1 MKKLLKV
8 AITGGIG
15 SGKSTFADYMRA
27 KDFAVI
33 KADIL
38 AKELYVTN
46 EELRQKIIA
55 EFGAETYPD
64 GLFDRIALY
73 KKAFADEGKVKR
85 LNELVHPVVIE
96 EIKKLFLLNK
106 TEEIIFVEAALIFEA
121 NMEELFDYVILIT
134 ADEKVRIERTIKREK
149 ISSDEVKQR
158 MKFQIPDELK
168 KEKADFTFYNNGT
181 LGELEQKANLLLQLL
196 TQGNKS

>member
-15 SGKSTFADYMRA
+15 SGKSTFADYLRA
-27 KDFAVI
+27 KDFTVI

-46 EELRQKIIA
+46 DELKQKIIA
-55 EFGAETYPD
+55 EFGAEVYPD

-73 KKAFADEGKVKR
+73 KKTFTNEGKVKR
-85 LNELVHPVVIE
+85 LNELVHPIVIE
-96 EIKKLFLLNK
+96 EIITLMKLHQDEK
-106 TEEIIFVEAALIFEA
+106 IIFVEAALIFEA
-121 NMEELFDYVILIT
+121 NMEKLFDHVILIT

>member
-1 MKKLLKV
+1 MEKLLKV

-15 SGKSTFADYMRA
+15 SGKSTFADYMLA
-27 KDFAVI
+27 KDFTVI

-55 EFGAETYPD
+55 EFGAEVYPD

-73 KKAFADEGKVKR
+73 KKAFTDDGKVKR

-96 EIKKLFLLNK
+96 EIITLMKLHQDEK
-106 TEEIIFVEAALIFEA
+106 IIFVEAALIFEA
-121 NMEELFDYVILIT
+121 NMEKLFDHVILIT

-181 LGELEQKANLLLQLL
+181 LRELEQKANLLLQLL

>member
-1 MKKLLKV
+1 MEKLLKV

-15 SGKSTFADYMRA
+15 SGKSTFADFMSARSYR
-27 KDFAVI
+27 VI

-46 EELRQKIIA
+46 EELKQKIIN
-55 EFGAETYPD
+55 EFGAEIYPD

-73 KKAFADEGKVKR
+73 KKAFTDEGKVKR
-85 LNELVHPVVIE
+85 LNELVHPVVIK
-96 EIKKLFLLNK
+96 EINELMKLHQK
-106 TEEIIFVEAALIFEA
+106 EKIIFVEAALIFEA
-121 NMEELFDYVILIT
+121 NMENLFDHVILIT
-134 ADEKVRIERTIKREK
+134 ADEKVRIERTVKREK
-149 ISSDEVKQR
+149 ISSEEVKRR
-158 MKFQIPDELK
+158 MKFQIPDEQK

-196 TQGNKS
+196 STHGN